1 MRPSVNHMP
10 VSGDLV
16 TVRNIQTA
24 PYMAKLKSRSEE
36 LDSEMASLRLSKISC
51 QTAAE
56 ARRLKEKA
64 IDKANN
70 NHKRKALKRKLSSAG
85 STQTHKRRC

>member
-1 MRPSVNHMP
+1 M
-10 VSGDLV
+10 
-16 TVRNIQTA
+16 TV
-24 PYMAKLKSRSEE
+24 KWL
-36 LDSEMASLRLSKISC
+36 ASDFKSKISC

-70 NHKRKALKRKLSSAG
+70 DHKRKALKRKLSSAG

>member
-16 TVRNIQTA
+16 RNIQTA
-24 PYMAKLKSRSEE
+24 AKLKSRSEE

-70 NHKRKALKRKLSSAG
+70 DHKRKALKRKLSSAG

>member
-1 MRPSVNHMP
+1 
-10 VSGDLV
+10 
-16 TVRNIQTA
+16 
-24 PYMAKLKSRSEE
+24 MAKLKSRSEE

-70 NHKRKALKRKLSSAG
+70 DHKRKLSSAG

>member
-1 MRPSVNHMP
+1 MVDLNGSPS
-10 VSGDLV
+10 
-16 TVRNIQTA
+16 
-24 PYMAKLKSRSEE
+24 K

-70 NHKRKALKRKLSSAG
+70 DHKRKALKRKLSSAG

>member
-1 MRPSVNHMP
+1 
-10 VSGDLV
+10 
-16 TVRNIQTA
+16 
-24 PYMAKLKSRSEE
+24 MAKLKSRSEE
-36 LDSEMASLRLSKISC
+36 LDSEMASLRLSEIIC

-64 IDKANN
+64 ND
-70 NHKRKALKRKLSSAG
+70 HKRKALKRELSSAG

>member
-1 MRPSVNHMP
+1 
-10 VSGDLV
+10 
-16 TVRNIQTA
+16 
-24 PYMAKLKSRSEE
+24 MAKLKSRSEE

-70 NHKRKALKRKLSSAG
+70 DHKKEG
-85 STQTHKRRC
+85 S

>member
-1 MRPSVNHMP
+1 
-10 VSGDLV
+10 
-16 TVRNIQTA
+16 
-24 PYMAKLKSRSEE
+24 MAKLKSRGEE

-51 QTAAE
+51 QTVAE

-70 NHKRKALKRKLSSAG
+70 DHKRKALKRKLSSAG

>member
-1 MRPSVNHMP
+1 MRPSVNHTP

-16 TVRNIQTA
+16 RNIQTA
-24 PYMAKLKSRSEE
+24 AKLKSRSEE

-70 NHKRKALKRKLSSAG
+70 DHKRKALKRKLSSAG

>member
-1 MRPSVNHMP
+1 MRPSVNHTP
-10 VSGDLV
+10 VLGDL
-16 TVRNIQTA
+16 VRNIQTA
-24 PYMAKLKSRSEE
+24 AKVHMAKLKSRSEE
-36 LDSEMASLRLSKISC
+36 LDGEMASLRLSKTSC

-70 NHKRKALKRKLSSAG
+70 DHKRKALKRKLSSAG

>member
-1 MRPSVNHMP
+1 MRPLVNHTP

-16 TVRNIQTA
+16 RNIQTA
-24 PYMAKLKSRSEE
+24 AKVYMAKLKSRSEE
-36 LDSEMASLRLSKISC
+36 LDSEMASLKISC

-70 NHKRKALKRKLSSAG
+70 DHKRKALKRKLSSAG

>member
-1 MRPSVNHMP
+1 MVDLNGSPS
-10 VSGDLV
+10 
-16 TVRNIQTA
+16 
-24 PYMAKLKSRSEE
+24 E

-70 NHKRKALKRKLSSAG
+70 DHKRKALKRKLSSAG

>member
-1 MRPSVNHMP
+1 MRPSVNHTP

-16 TVRNIQTA
+16 RNTQTEA
-24 PYMAKLKSRSEE
+24 KVYMAKLKSRSEK

-70 NHKRKALKRKLSSAG
+70 DHKRKALKRKLSSAG
-85 STQTHKRRC
+85 STQTHKKRC

>member
-16 TVRNIQTA
+16 RNIQTA
-24 PYMAKLKSRSEE
+24 AYMAKLKSRSEE
-36 LDSEMASLRLSKISC
+36 LDSAMASLRLSKISG

-56 ARRLKEKA
+56 ATRLKEKA

>member
-1 MRPSVNHMP
+1 MRPSVNHTP

-16 TVRNIQTA
+16 RNIQTA
-24 PYMAKLKSRSEE
+24 AKVYMAKLKSRSEE

-70 NHKRKALKRKLSSAG
+70 DHKRKAPKRKLSSAG
-85 STQTHKRRC
+85 STQTHKTRC